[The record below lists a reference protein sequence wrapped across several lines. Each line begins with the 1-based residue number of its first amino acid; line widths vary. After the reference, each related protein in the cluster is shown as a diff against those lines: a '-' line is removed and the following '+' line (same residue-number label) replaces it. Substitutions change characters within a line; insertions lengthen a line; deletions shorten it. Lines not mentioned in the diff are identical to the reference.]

1 MLHDFLTKE
10 RDAILAAAKQ
20 KASESHWARITS
32 DAAEEDWG
40 VFYDDLTGR
49 LRTTES
55 SGQAAAE
62 HAEVSEA
69 KTHGKDYLRLGY
81 AISEV
86 VQSYTIIYQAIT
98 DSAVR
103 VGIEITSEEFRKLNV
118 SLDTAV
124 AEVVDEFERAQTE
137 VQDKASDAKDQ
148 KEAERL

>member
-32 DAAEEDWG
+32 DAVEEDWG

-49 LRTTES
+49 LMTTDPDDHSTRNAE
-55 SGQAAAE
+55 AIAAE
-62 HAEVSEA
+62 
-69 KTHGKDYLRLGY
+69 TRGKDYLRLGY

-86 VQSYTIIYQAIT
+86 VQSYSIIYQAIT

-103 VGIEITSEEFRKLNV
+103 MGVEITSAEF
-118 SLDTAV
+118 
-124 AEVVDEFERAQTE
+124 
-137 VQDKASDAKDQ
+137 Q
-148 KEAERL
+148 K